1 MVFICLF
8 KDSKSFSPPEQ
19 ASLPYERTIDAINPM
34 ISEIAVNLF
43 GRICLPTLFGV
54 SLCRAFG
61 PMGNPDSFTSNGFS
75 GNEL

>member
-1 MVFICLF
+1 MVLIWLF

-54 SLCRAFG
+54 S
-61 PMGNPDSFTSNGFS
+61 
-75 GNEL
+75 